1 MSEKSIPKLQT
12 AWSPMIARQ
21 DNTRVQRPVI
31 SIPIQRTLKPGE
43 YRVKINGKTVIAKPR
58 YAELKPD
65 NRSQYQVKQNQK
77 RSEVLRKAHEEE
89 KNKEEAAKT
98 VAALATLVSPSTY
111 IGPLSNGNGK
121 SYMDNLVSGEGTGN
135 ADANLAI
142 DIATPFVISGAG
154 KSARVVSTNI
164 GRTPMRAT
172 GANSIS
178 KSFTNPNDGLPWA
191 LKGGKWDQYEIN
203 KQAREGGIDLRNWIT
218 NKSFIDN
225 QELNKEVAR
234 RLGLEYIPIW
244 ERPEAIKQLNRY
256 GTNGTIVQRVDPN
269 GPLGWVE
276 NPIGSG
282 HTEEYSHVA
291 NINLASPFPYSES
304 ITHEGGHTLGMG
316 GPYSKKNL
324 SPKDQMKS
332 SDKQELYLE
341 RKSKQIL
348 NPGYKYEGYDL
359 SLFPYEAVQNIRDIG
374 RSLGLTVGQEYPGYD
389 KALQILRNK
398 DLIENSAK
406 REIAGYLKTDK
417 KSMPRVWE
425 ALTGTFF
432 GMPIAITVGHNE

>member
-1 MSEKSIPKLQT
+1 MSKENNS
-12 AWSPMIARQ
+12 RQ
-21 DNTRVQRPVI
+21 PRFSFVAQSDNTKVKRPVV
-31 SIPIQRTLKPGE
+31 STPIQRTLKPGE
-43 YRVKINGKTVIAKPR
+43 YRIKINGKTLVVKPTQTTLR
-58 YAELKPD
+58 QD
-65 NRSQYQVKQNQK
+65 NRGQYQRNEDQK
-77 RSEVLRKAHEEE
+77 RSKVLRKQYEEE
-89 KNKEEAAKT
+89 KNKEEAMKT
-98 VAALATLVSPSTY
+98 VGALPTLTLPSTY
-111 IGPLSNGNGK
+111 IGPLFNGNRK
-121 SYMDNLVSGEGTGN
+121 SYMDNLMSGEGTGD

-142 DIATPFVISGAG
+142 DIATPVVISGAG
-154 KSARVVSTNI
+154 KAARVVSTNI

-178 KSFTNPNDGLPWA
+178 KSFADPNDGLPWA

-203 KQAREGGIDLRNWIT
+203 KQAREGVIDLRNWVT

-225 QELNKEVAR
+225 QELNKEAAR
-234 RLGLEYIPIW
+234 RLGLEYVPIW

-269 GPLGWVE
+269 RPLGWVE

-282 HTEEYSHVA
+282 YTKEYSHVA

-304 ITHEGGHTLGMG
+304 IIHEGGHTLGMG

-374 RSLGLTVGQEYPGYD
+374 RSLGLAVGQEYPGYD

-417 KSMPRVWE
+417 KSMPRVWK

-432 GMPIAITVGHNE
+432 GMPTAITIGHNE